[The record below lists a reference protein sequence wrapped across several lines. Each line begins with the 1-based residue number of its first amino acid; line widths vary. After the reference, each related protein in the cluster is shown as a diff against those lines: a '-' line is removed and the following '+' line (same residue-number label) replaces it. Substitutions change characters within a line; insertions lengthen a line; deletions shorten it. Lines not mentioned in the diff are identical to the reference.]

1 MDEPHRHRA
10 LAHRGSDS
18 LDRATAHVTSG
29 EYARQ
34 TRLQKIRFSRKS
46 LPNGNLKRR
55 TLQRPA
61 RQDEAAFVEFDAP
74 WSQPVLASAPMK
86 TKRDRAPRVRRV
98 SERLSPTTSPSRRSS
113 PTSSRISVF
122 ASSSTF
128 PGFMIRLT
136 R

>member
-46 LPNGNLKRR
+46 LPNGTLKRR

-61 RQDEAAFVEFDAP
+61 RQDEAAFVEFDGP
-74 WSQPVLASAPMK
+74 LEPVGVGLRTDEDEEGSRPEGS
-86 TKRDRAPRVRRV
+86 TSVRAVVPDH
-98 SERLSPTTSPSRRSS
+98 EPFKAL
-113 PTSSRISVF
+113 
-122 ASSSTF
+122 
-128 PGFMIRLT
+128 
-136 R
+136 